1 VTAAIFFIFAA
12 LAVVGA
18 LGVVL
23 ARNPVHSALFLV
35 STLVS
40 VAVFFIQEDAQLLA
54 VVQIVVYAG
63 AIVVLFLFVIMLLG
77 VDREESLS
85 DPIPFQRPAA
95 IALGVILLAEVL
107 FLAGHQWA
115 TGKTADSLHTIKGGA
130 SDLGG
135 NVERVARVLFTDFLW
150 PFEITSALLVIA
162 VVGGVVLARRSGQP
176 ADPPR
181 ADESEADGASGGEPG
196 IPARSERPNGRDAS
210 GSEPG
215 IPARSEGASR
225 EGSS

>member
-1 VTAAIFFIFAA
+1 MTAVIFFIFAA
-12 LAVVGA
+12 LALLGA

-35 STLVS
+35 TTLVS
-40 VAVFFIQEDAQLLA
+40 VAVFFVQQDAQLLA
-54 VVQIVVYAG
+54 AVQIIVYAG

-77 VDREESLS
+77 VDREESLR

-95 IALGVILLAEVL
+95 IALGVVLLGEVL

-115 TGKTADSLHTIKGGA
+115 TGKTADSLHNIKGGA
-130 SDLGG
+130 TDLGG

-176 ADPPR
+176 AEDAELVSRTRRR
-181 ADESEADGASGGEPG
+181 AGKRSGG
-196 IPARSERPNGRDAS
+196 SERKRAGYP
-210 GSEPG
+210 GSQRG
-215 IPARSEGASR
+215 SR
-225 EGSS
+225 